1 MASTA
6 KQALNVVLAKY
17 KNALVQLDWA
27 LDELNKKSKA
37 IKKAT
42 RPVRKSSP
50 SMTFAISDS
59 DADNDPQAKQTTR
72 ADFGTVFPKKPNKGD
87 MFLRVDT
94 LPGTQYKWN
103 GNKWIEVSRE
113 STDRYVHEDDYM
125 EYLIK
130 MVVSGQLDINL
141 LPKPEQEEVIRR
153 LNHDQKRYI

>member
-1 MASTA
+1 MANNA
-6 KQALNVVLAKY
+6 KQTVEDLLAKY
-17 KNALVQLDWA
+17 KTALLRLDWA
-27 LDELNKKSKA
+27 LDELDKKSKA
-37 IKKAT
+37 VKKKT
-42 RPVRKSSP
+42 PSKKTKP

-59 DADNDPQAKQTTR
+59 DADNNSQTNETSR
-72 ADFGTVFPKKPNKGD
+72 ADFGTAFPKDPAKGD

-130 MVVSGQLDINL
+130 MVVSGQLDISL
-141 LPKPEQEEVIRR
+141 LPKPEQEEGIGR